1 MNLRNYRWTG
11 GITTPDGQVLRYGWS
26 TRGEALAEVTE
37 GRSTPGVVRRSTPED
52 IGHYRLEDL
61 LDTVCAMVNAS
72 LERHADT
79 LGVLADDTI
88 TTPLGEELARQV
100 TGTLERL
107 AELRRLRPTPA
118 PREVMGNVERA
129 RLGGMSKSP
138 AKVAASRRNG
148 LKGGRNQI

>member
-1 MNLRNYRWTG
+1 MNLRNYRWTAVYPIHG
-11 GITTPDGQVLRYGWS
+11 TSETVRAGFPTKGDAEDW
-26 TRGEALAEVTE
+26 LADN
-37 GRSTPGVVRRSTPED
+37 GPGTVRRSTPED
-52 IGHYRLEDL
+52 IGHYRLEEL

-107 AELRRLRPTPA
+107 AELRKLRPGPPPVA
-118 PREVMGNVERA
+118 KMGNVERA
-129 RLGGMSKSP
+129 WLGGMSKSP
-138 AKVAASRRNG
+138 AKVAASRKNG
-148 LKGGRNQI
+148 QLGGRNQI